1 MIFRKTVTAILSAA
15 VIIGSAA
22 VVLPQTADSG
32 NLASAA
38 SALKL
43 SSSAMSLGKG
53 ESVKLTANQ
62 SVKWRTSSSKILTVD
77 QKGEVTSVSLDKT
90 ALSLSVG
97 SSAVL
102 TASVT
107 PENATNKTI
116 TWSSGNSSVATVK
129 DGKVTAVAPGTAV
142 ITAASY
148 NGKTAK
154 CTVTVLSDLENS
166 SYLGSASVYTDTP
179 VTIYGKASG
188 GTAPYK
194 YAFYYKRST
203 NTKWNVI
210 GTEFGSAESV
220 TFTSGNAADF
230 DIKVIAKD
238 SSGAKAEKL
247 LSLRVTENQSFKNTS
262 WINTEIAQIGNDVRV
277 TGAAEGG
284 EGSYTYAFYFK
295 RSSNSKWNR
304 IGTEFGDKK
313 YAVLVPSAAASYDM
327 KVIAKDEGGN
337 MVTRTFTVNVVKSLE
352 LTNIST
358 LTATSVAPGK
368 TVTLAGRVIGGT
380 KPCTFEFYFK
390 RSANSKW
397 NKLSY
402 GNDAGTYAKFT
413 PTTSAEF
420 DLKVVAYDAAGA
432 KSEKLFKLTA
442 ESDAMGKTKVGAVPY
457 TISESSGYYKPD
469 GTFTDADD
477 YACGYATVSVNEG
490 DVFLYKGRGTGN
502 AVSVIFYDS
511 SDKIVETK
519 QFDETRYHEI
529 IIPGG
534 VTKAFFTSGMDL
546 KTAARLT
553 FELHY
558 NGSIKK
564 SEDSDSSYTLKTAD
578 RLSACMTLGQ
588 AEQIRKLDRA
598 VVCIGFD
605 DYNLDCLEGVQYLN
619 SQNLKSYLALI
630 PDKVTDDWNMAHVCY
645 DNGGEIA
652 AHSRITLTASNQTT
666 ELMNEKFIKLPSI
679 IRENGFPVYGIIR
692 AGGAGVGTESRIL
705 DELYCRAAGLRYSD
719 YYGTVNPYRL
729 TRENMTHRTLQ
740 EWKSYFDDLVTNKEY
755 VILYCHHLD
764 GSEKNAYPDGFTF
777 SDFTGIVR
785 EIQSRNIDVMTINEF
800 VDRYIYGVSDSGTS
814 AR

>member
-1 MIFRKTVTAILSAA
+1 MNRIFRKTVTAILSAA

-22 VVLPQTADSG
+22 AVLTRNVYSG
-32 NLASAA
+32 TSES

-77 QKGEVTSVSLDKT
+77 QKGNVTAIGTGT
-90 ALSLSVG
+90 AWITVKNSSSAESSCRITVKNAPSSVG
-97 SSAVL
+97 LS
-102 TASVT
+102 
-107 PENATNKTI
+107 KTI
-116 TWSSGNSSVATVK
+116 LTLGIGETYTLSSIIPDGSACAKRTFRTSNSSTVK
-129 DGKVTAVAPGTAV
+129 MTKTNWTGSFKAIKTGVAWVTVQT
-142 ITAASY
+142 Y
-148 NGKTAK
+148 NGKEK
-154 CTVTVLSDLENS
+154 SCRITVKKAPGSVSISKKSMTLVSGKSATL
-166 SYLGSASVYTDTP
+166 SASV
-179 VTIYGKASG
+179 ASDAG
-188 GTAPYK
+188 CAT
-194 YAFYYKRST
+194 R
-203 NTKWNVI
+203 
-210 GTEFGSAESV
+210 
-220 TFTSGNAADF
+220 TF
-230 DIKVIAKD
+230 
-238 SSGAKAEKL
+238 
-247 LSLRVTENQSFKNTS
+247 
-262 WINTEIAQIGNDVRV
+262 
-277 TGAAEGG
+277 
-284 EGSYTYAFYFK
+284 
-295 RSSNSKWNR
+295 RSSNSNVIKMTKTNWTGSFR
-304 IGTEFGDKK
+304 AVGAGTAWVTVRTYNGKEASCKIVVP
-313 YAVLVPSAAASYDM
+313 AVPATTVRVNKTSAAMLQGKTLTLTAAASPSNTTDKISWTSSNN
-327 KVIAKDEGGN
+327 KVATVSNGVVRTVSPGKVRITAKSDSGKSGYC
-337 MVTRTFTVNVVKSLE
+337 MVTV
-352 LTNIST
+352 
-358 LTATSVAPGK
+358 GK
-368 TVTLAGRVIGGT
+368 NPA
-380 KPCTFEFYFK
+380 
-390 RSANSKW
+390 S
-397 NKLSY
+397 
-402 GNDAGTYAKFT
+402 
-413 PTTSAEF
+413 
-420 DLKVVAYDAAGA
+420 
-432 KSEKLFKLTA
+432 

-588 AEQIRKLDRA
+588 AEHIRKLDRA

-630 PDKVTDDWNMAHVCY
+630 PDNVTDDWNMAHVCY

-692 AGGAGVGTESRIL
+692 AGGTDVGTESRVL
-705 DELYCRAAGLRYSD
+705 DEFYCRAAGLKYSD

-729 TRENMTHRTLQ
+729 TRENMTHKTLA
-740 EWKSYFDDLVTNKEY
+740 EWQKYFDDLVTNKEY

-764 GSEKNAYPDGFTF
+764 GSEKNAYKNGFTF
-777 SDFTGIVR
+777 SDFKNIVS
-785 EIQSRNIDVMTINEF
+785 EIKKRNIDVMTINEF
-800 VDRYIYGVSDSGTS
+800 SDRYIYGTSD
-814 AR
+814 